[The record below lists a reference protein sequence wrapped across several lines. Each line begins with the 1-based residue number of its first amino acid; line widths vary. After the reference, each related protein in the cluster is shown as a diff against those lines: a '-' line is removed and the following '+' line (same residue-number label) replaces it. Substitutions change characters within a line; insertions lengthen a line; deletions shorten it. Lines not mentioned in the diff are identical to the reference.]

1 MALADILQRIG
12 EDAIV
17 EAQEI
22 VKEAEAAA
30 EAVRSEALERA
41 RARTHEVVERATA
54 EAQAAARTRLA
65 TARLAARD
73 NALTAKRHL
82 VERVLARVV
91 SHLESL
97 PAEEYTA
104 FIVRGVKRIARSG
117 ESVSIGHGDH
127 GRLALSLAQAL
138 AGAGVDVSVRGTTGA
153 IERGVL
159 IEGDRV
165 KVEVSARSLAASNR
179 ERLVE
184 IISTS
189 LFGDGEAVD
198 GSTAP
203 AAHDDKA
210 GETT

>member
-41 RARTHEVVERATA
+41 RARTREVVERATA

-104 FIVRGVKRIARSG
+104 FIVRGVKRIAHSG
-117 ESVSIGHGDH
+117 EAVSIGHGDH
-127 GRLALSLAQAL
+127 GRLGLSLAQAL
-138 AGAGVDVSVRGTTGA
+138 ADAGVDVSVRGTTGA

-184 IISTS
+184 IVSAR
-189 LFGDGEAVD
+189 LFGDGGPVD
-198 GSTAP
+198 SSTAP
-203 AAHDDKA
+203 AAHDDEA